1 MKKSAALILAL
12 AMIFALCACG
22 SAGGASKT
30 AKAWTVNH
38 EKDAFGDET
47 DKWSIELA
55 EPVAGERS
63 GNKSGTFEA
72 TLIVYPFYFGLTF
85 GEEYSSLYSNFPQC
99 AIKLEDGTIL
109 SFHSEFANVH
119 DGGTDADIT
128 SPKELRL
135 RPSIDQYEAMVNALS
150 AGQLLK
156 FSLEREGTTFAFQIE
171 GKDFGVAY
179 SSVPHESDPI
189 TEEELI
195 QQLEGDWWYY
205 CGNDIYT
212 TMFTFYSDKTLVYYY
227 GNGKKYEGTYKI
239 NDTQVDI
246 TLTKDPYNATRALR
260 FYYKDGNLEVYYFDD
275 VSGTPLVKL
284 K

>member
-1 MKKSAALILAL
+1 MALILAL
-12 AMIFALCACG
+12 TMMFALCACT
-22 SAGGASKT
+22 SAEVSKT
-30 AKAWTVNH
+30 AKAWTINH

-47 DKWSIELA
+47 DKWNIKLA

-72 TLIVYPFYFGLTF
+72 NLIVYPFYFGLTF
-85 GEEYSSLYSNFPQC
+85 GEGYSSINSSFPKC

-109 SFHSEFANVH
+109 ILQSEFANVH
-119 DGGTDADIT
+119 DGDKADIT

-135 RPSIDQYEAMVNALS
+135 RPSIGQYEAIVNALS

-156 FSLEREGTTFAFQIE
+156 FSIERDGTTFTFQIE
-171 GKDFGVAY
+171 GKDFGIAY

-195 QQLEGDWWYY
+195 QLLEGDWWYC
-205 CGNDIYT
+205 CGNDYYR

-227 GNGKKYEGTYKI
+227 TNGKGYEGTYEI

-260 FYYKDGNLEVYYFDD
+260 FNYRDGNLEVYYFDD
-275 VSGTPLVKL
+275 ISGTPLVKFN
-284 K
+284 